1 MASQKRVG
9 VVLSG
14 CGYLDGAEIQE
25 ATCTLLSLDRRGA
38 RLVAM
43 APDVE
48 QMHVVD
54 HVRGAPAE
62 GQRRRVLEEAARIV
76 RGQVVEMSQV
86 SAKELDA
93 LVFPGGFGVAKNLCS
108 FAVDGRN
115 MKVLPVVERL
125 ARDMRQAG
133 KPSGY
138 VCIAPVIAAKLF
150 GGEGVKLT
158 IGNDRDT
165 AAAMESWGARH
176 VDCRTEEIAVD
187 ERLKIVSTPAY
198 MLGPWIAPV
207 AAGIDKLV
215 SAVLEMA

>member
-14 CGYLDGAEIQE
+14 CGFLDGAEIQE

-38 RLVAM
+38 KVVAM

-54 HVRGAPAE
+54 HVKSAPAE
-62 GQRRRVLEEAARIV
+62 GQRRRVLEESARIV
-76 RGQVVEMSQV
+76 RGQIVELSSVQ
-86 SAKELDA
+86 AKDLDA
-93 LVFPGGFGVAKNLCS
+93 LVFPGGYGVAKNLCT

-115 MKVLPVVERL
+115 MKVLPAVEKL
-125 ARDMRQAG
+125 ARDMRAAG
-133 KPSGY
+133 KPAGY
-138 VCIAPVIAAKLF
+138 VCIAPVIAARLF
-150 GGEGVKLT
+150 GGEQVTLT

-176 VDCRTEEIAVD
+176 VERKVEEIAVD

-207 AAGIDKLV
+207 ASGIDKLV

>member
-1 MASQKRVG
+1 MAPQKRVG

-38 RLVAM
+38 KLVAM

-48 QMHVVD
+48 QLHVVD
-54 HVRGAPAE
+54 HVKGAPAE
-62 GQRRRVLEEAARIV
+62 GQKRRVLAEAARIV
-76 RGQVVEMSQV
+76 RGNVVELSQV
-86 SAKELDA
+86 SAKDLDA
-93 LVFPGGFGVAKNLCS
+93 LIFPGGFGVAKNLCS

-115 MKVLPVVERL
+115 MRVLPAVEKL
-125 ARDMRQAG
+125 AREIRQAG

-138 VCIAPVIAAKLF
+138 ICIAPVVAAKLF
-150 GGEGVKLT
+150 GGEGVKVT

-165 AAAMESWGARH
+165 ATAIESWGARH
-176 VDCRTEEIAVD
+176 VDCKVEEIAVD